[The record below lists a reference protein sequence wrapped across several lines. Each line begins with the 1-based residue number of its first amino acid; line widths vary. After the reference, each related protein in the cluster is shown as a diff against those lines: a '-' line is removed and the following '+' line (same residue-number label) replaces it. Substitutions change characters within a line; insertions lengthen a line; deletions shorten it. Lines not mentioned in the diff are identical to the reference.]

1 MVNALK
7 KKMLGFAVVTVL
19 AAALMVGCGNKSKNN
34 SATSPSS
41 GNGATDMPNETEL
54 PESTNNAADD
64 AGNAV
69 DDAVDGAGNAVK
81 DATDGVEDAVDDA
94 VDGTEDAVDDLT
106 GNEKDKTNDKTSIAE
121 RMQRELSSS
130 DAFPG
135 YPERPFRRWLRSCGF
150 PQSPPGSWYH
160 GRSFRPC

>member
-69 DDAVDGAGNAVK
+69 DDAVD
-81 DATDGVEDAVDDA
+81 DA

-106 GNEKDKTNDKTSIAE
+106 GNEKDKTNDPANSKTDDTKSKKNDNK
-121 RMQRELSSS
+121 R
-130 DAFPG
+130 
-135 YPERPFRRWLRSCGF
+135 
-150 PQSPPGSWYH
+150 
-160 GRSFRPC
+160 

>member
-64 AGNAV
+64 TGNAV
-69 DDAVDGAGNAVK
+69 DDAGN
-81 DATDGVEDAVDDA
+81 AVDDA

-106 GNEKDKTNDKTSIAE
+106 GNEKDKTNDPANSKTDDTKSKKNDNK
-121 RMQRELSSS
+121 R
-130 DAFPG
+130 
-135 YPERPFRRWLRSCGF
+135 
-150 PQSPPGSWYH
+150 
-160 GRSFRPC
+160 

>member
-69 DDAVDGAGNAVK
+69 DDAGNAVDDAVDGAGNAVK

-106 GNEKDKTNDKTSIAE
+106 GNEKDKTNDLQILKQMNTKSKKTIITLE
-121 RMQRELSSS
+121 
-130 DAFPG
+130 
-135 YPERPFRRWLRSCGF
+135 
-150 PQSPPGSWYH
+150 
-160 GRSFRPC
+160 

>member
-1 MVNALK
+1 
-7 KKMLGFAVVTVL
+7 
-19 AAALMVGCGNKSKNN
+19 MVGCGNKSKNN

-81 DATDGVEDAVDDA
+81 DATDGVEDAVDDH
-94 VDGTEDAVDDLT
+94 DADKE
-106 GNEKDKTNDKTSIAE
+106 NEE
-121 RMQRELSSS
+121 
-130 DAFPG
+130 G
-135 YPERPFRRWLRSCGF
+135 YDHDSHNFLGIHH
-150 PQSPPGSWYH
+150 Q
-160 GRSFRPC
+160 

>member
-64 AGNAV
+64 TGN
-69 DDAVDGAGNAVK
+69 
-81 DATDGVEDAVDDA
+81 AVDDA

-106 GNEKDKTNDKTSIAE
+106 GNEKDKTNDPANSKTDDTKSKKNDNK
-121 RMQRELSSS
+121 R
-130 DAFPG
+130 
-135 YPERPFRRWLRSCGF
+135 
-150 PQSPPGSWYH
+150 
-160 GRSFRPC
+160 

>member
-106 GNEKDKTNDKTSIAE
+106 GNEKDKTMIMQILKQMIQRAKKTIINVRIDGITRYDIGMS
-121 RMQRELSSS
+121 
-130 DAFPG
+130 
-135 YPERPFRRWLRSCGF
+135 
-150 PQSPPGSWYH
+150 
-160 GRSFRPC
+160 

>member
-106 GNEKDKTNDKTSIAE
+106 GNEKTRQMIMQILKQMIQRAKKTIINVRIDGITRYDIGMS
-121 RMQRELSSS
+121 
-130 DAFPG
+130 
-135 YPERPFRRWLRSCGF
+135 
-150 PQSPPGSWYH
+150 
-160 GRSFRPC
+160 

>member
-1 MVNALK
+1 
-7 KKMLGFAVVTVL
+7 MLGFAVVTVL

-106 GNEKDKTNDKTSIAE
+106 GNEKDKTNDPANSKTDDTKSKKWNRINI
-121 RMQRELSSS
+121 RFYLKRTRRH
-130 DAFPG
+130 
-135 YPERPFRRWLRSCGF
+135 YPPPESHEQVSEHHRQTCRRWL
-150 PQSPPGSWYH
+150 
-160 GRSFRPC
+160 

>member
-7 KKMLGFAVVTVL
+7 KEMLGFAVVTVL
-19 AAALMVGCGNKSKNN
+19 AAALMVGCGNKSKNY

-41 GNGATDMPNETEL
+41 GNGATDMPNVTEL

-106 GNEKDKTNDKTSIAE
+106 GNEKDKTNDHANSKTDDTKSKKNDNK
-121 RMQRELSSS
+121 R
-130 DAFPG
+130 
-135 YPERPFRRWLRSCGF
+135 
-150 PQSPPGSWYH
+150 
-160 GRSFRPC
+160 

>member
-54 PESTNNAADD
+54 PESTNNA
-64 AGNAV
+64 
-69 DDAVDGAGNAVK
+69 
-81 DATDGVEDAVDDA
+81 VDDA

-106 GNEKDKTNDKTSIAE
+106 GNEKDKTNDPANSKTDDTKSKKNDNK
-121 RMQRELSSS
+121 R
-130 DAFPG
+130 
-135 YPERPFRRWLRSCGF
+135 
-150 PQSPPGSWYH
+150 
-160 GRSFRPC
+160 

>member
-69 DDAVDGAGNAVK
+69 DDAVDGAGNAVN
-81 DATDGVEDAVDDA
+81 
-94 VDGTEDAVDDLT
+94 DLT
-106 GNEKDKTNDKTSIAE
+106 GNEKDKTNDPANSKTDDTKSKKNDNK
-121 RMQRELSSS
+121 R
-130 DAFPG
+130 
-135 YPERPFRRWLRSCGF
+135 
-150 PQSPPGSWYH
+150 
-160 GRSFRPC
+160 

>member
-69 DDAVDGAGNAVK
+69 K

-106 GNEKDKTNDKTSIAE
+106 GNEKDKTNDHANSKTDDTKSKKNDNK
-121 RMQRELSSS
+121 R
-130 DAFPG
+130 
-135 YPERPFRRWLRSCGF
+135 
-150 PQSPPGSWYH
+150 
-160 GRSFRPC
+160 

>member
-34 SATSPSS
+34 SAASPSS

-106 GNEKDKTNDKTSIAE
+106 GNEKTRQMIMQILKQMIQRAKKTIINVRIDGITRYDIGMS
-121 RMQRELSSS
+121 
-130 DAFPG
+130 
-135 YPERPFRRWLRSCGF
+135 
-150 PQSPPGSWYH
+150 
-160 GRSFRPC
+160 

>member
-81 DATDGVEDAVDDA
+81 GCH
-94 VDGTEDAVDDLT
+94 GWC
-106 GNEKDKTNDKTSIAE
+106 
-121 RMQRELSSS
+121 
-130 DAFPG
+130 
-135 YPERPFRRWLRSCGF
+135 RRCCR
-150 PQSPPGSWYH
+150 
-160 GRSFRPC
+160 

>member
-69 DDAVDGAGNAVK
+69 DDAVDGAGN
-81 DATDGVEDAVDDA
+81 GVEDAVDDA

-106 GNEKDKTNDKTSIAE
+106 GNEKDKTNDPANSKTDDTKSKKNDNK
-121 RMQRELSSS
+121 R
-130 DAFPG
+130 
-135 YPERPFRRWLRSCGF
+135 
-150 PQSPPGSWYH
+150 
-160 GRSFRPC
+160 

>member
-69 DDAVDGAGNAVK
+69 DDEYLYVGAVLQE
-81 DATDGVEDAVDDA
+81 EDI
-94 VDGTEDAVDDLT
+94 
-106 GNEKDKTNDKTSIAE
+106 KI
-121 RMQRELSSS
+121 
-130 DAFPG
+130 
-135 YPERPFRRWLRSCGF
+135 
-150 PQSPPGSWYH
+150 
-160 GRSFRPC
+160 GRAHV

>member
-69 DDAVDGAGNAVK
+69 DDAVDG
-81 DATDGVEDAVDDA
+81 
-94 VDGTEDAVDDLT
+94 TEDAVDDLT
-106 GNEKDKTNDKTSIAE
+106 GNEKDKTNDPANSKTDDTKSKKNDNK
-121 RMQRELSSS
+121 R
-130 DAFPG
+130 
-135 YPERPFRRWLRSCGF
+135 
-150 PQSPPGSWYH
+150 
-160 GRSFRPC
+160 